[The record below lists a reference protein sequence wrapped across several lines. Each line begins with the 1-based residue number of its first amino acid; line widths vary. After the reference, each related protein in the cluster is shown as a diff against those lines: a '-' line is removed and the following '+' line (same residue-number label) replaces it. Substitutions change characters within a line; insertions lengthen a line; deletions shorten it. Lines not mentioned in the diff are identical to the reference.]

1 MRIFRGFEDI
11 VPLTRPVVAIGSFD
25 GVHLGHQ
32 RILRYL
38 CDTAASHQGQSVV
51 VTFDPHPQQLLNP
64 DSDFFLING
73 LERNLELIAAQ
84 GVDAVVVIP
93 FTRSFSE
100 ISYVEFIERFIIG
113 RLHAQTLVM
122 GPNHA
127 LGHNREGD
135 RAKIEAVCEQHHV
148 AVVDIPEFLL
158 DNAKVHSSTIRKL
171 IRLENFD
178 EADKL
183 LGYRWE
189 SVNSEQ

>member
-51 VTFDPHPQQLLNP
+51 VTFAPHPQQLLNP
-64 DSDFFLING
+64 DSDFFLIND
-73 LERNLELIAAQ
+73 LERNLELIADQ
-84 GVDAVVVIP
+84 GVDVAVVIP
-93 FTRSFSE
+93 FTRDFSQ
-100 ISYVEFIERFIIG
+100 ITYVEFIERYLIG
-113 RLHAQTLVM
+113 SLHASMLVM

-135 RAKIEAVCEQHHV
+135 RSRIEAVCQRHHV
-148 AVVDIPEFLL
+148 KVVDIPEFLVN
-158 DNAKVHSSTIRKL
+158 DAEVHSSTIRKM
-171 IRLENFD
+171 IQSQQFD
-178 EADKL
+178 KVDEM
-183 LGYRWE
+183 LGYHYE
-189 SVNSEQ
+189 S